1 MQGNLCASPCRVLSQ
16 RASLCGVLL
25 VFLLS
30 TVLCSCQGG
39 GDSATYTQEEIAEAA
54 QGNDYDLMLE
64 ELETMVEECAVVK
77 EEYLDGNLPDK
88 TARQRVAD
96 IEERYQPVTD
106 AINRAD
112 SNGELTYNQHK
123 QLMSLQ
129 LNALDHMLDAA
140 GRVMDDAL
148 DELDGT
154 EAGEVLE
161 KLLDE

>member
-1 MQGNLCASPCRVLSQ
+1 
-16 RASLCGVLL
+16 
-25 VFLLS
+25 
-30 TVLCSCQGG
+30 
-39 GDSATYTQEEIAEAA
+39 
-54 QGNDYDLMLE
+54 MLE